1 MFETYLT
8 YNTIL
13 ICGVLISSIIRLI
26 NQGKNAAYLILFMI
40 LFIPAAIRY
49 GVGLDF
55 FNYVDIFEYPDHY
68 QGQIEI
74 GFYFIVKS
82 LSVLGFGYQSLF
94 VLCSALT
101 LFFFI
106 KSISAENAWASTL
119 IFICTLYLSSYCL
132 LRQALAV
139 SILMYSCRLWID
151 NNKPK
156 SILFILLACSMHYSA
171 ILFAPIVLASTAFR
185 ITTFRALAI
194 MILMSIFV
202 FVLHGID
209 FIFSNE
215 LFLNSKYGS
224 YVSSGFNKETQIGSG
239 IGILIQMMIPI
250 SIAIMTNRILAIN
263 NRYNIVI
270 FTTIAFFASYLL
282 ATQVYIFGRMTD
294 VFSFSLVFA
303 GPILLESAKSK
314 LSKIVFAGMIC
325 LYVPVMQAT
334 IANNNFKA
342 NEISGSG
349 LGISPYKTVFDK

>member
-1 MFETYLT
+1 MVETYLT

-13 ICGVLISSIIRLI
+13 LGGVLISTLI
-26 NQGKNAAYLILFMI
+26 GLVNRGKCTVYLILFMFM
-40 LFIPAAIRY
+40 FIPAAIRY
-49 GVGLDF
+49 GVGLDY
-55 FNYVDIFEYPDHY
+55 FNYVDIFNNPDYY

-74 GFYFIVKS
+74 GFYLIVKT
-82 LSVLGFGYQSLF
+82 LSVIGFGYQSLF

-106 KSISAENAWASTL
+106 KSIEKESAWASTL

-151 NNKPK
+151 NNKSK
-156 SILFILLACSMHYSA
+156 SILLILLACSMHYSA
-171 ILFAPIVLASTAFR
+171 MLFVPIILVSSIFR
-185 ITTFRALAI
+185 ITTFRALLI
-194 MILMSIFV
+194 MAFMSIFV
-202 FVLHGID
+202 FVLGGVNL
-209 FIFSNE
+209 IFNNE
-215 LFLNSKYGS
+215 LFLNSKYGY

-239 IGILIQMMIPI
+239 IGVLIQVIIPI
-250 SIAIMTNRILAIN
+250 SIAIMANKILAIN

-270 FTTIAFFASYLL
+270 LTTTAFFASYLL
-282 ATQVYIFGRMTD
+282 ATQVYIFGRMAD

-303 GPILLESAKSK
+303 APILLRSAKSNI
-314 LSKIVFAGMIC
+314 SKIVFVGMIC

-342 NEISGSG
+342 NELSGSG